1 MKKTTKFLAVSI
13 ILILSGCGGMGNVQN
28 QQAQALIN
36 KATQSLGNCVT
47 ANSASKKTAQCA
59 GNFYWDIQAIPVND
73 YGKPAALGM
82 ATSLYQAFMKF
93 DNGQLNKD
101 KMGFEIMQIFNKF
114 TADLEQGKNRTLA
127 ENMEASRIRQ
137 QAWRDFSEAIKP
149 PAFAPAP
156 CNGGMLNNRNNC

>member
-82 ATSLYQAFMKF
+82 AKLSC
-93 DNGQLNKD
+93 
-101 KMGFEIMQIFNKF
+101 
-114 TADLEQGKNRTLA
+114 
-127 ENMEASRIRQ
+127 S
-137 QAWRDFSEAIKP
+137 KP
-149 PAFAPAP
+149 PVRCVSVRA
-156 CNGGMLNNRNNC
+156 NGAYTRCKHKELNS